1 MGLLGQKLHIVLTCQ
16 LLLMPFVT
24 ALQAIQHYPLELT
37 GLLPGSDFAARHKYS
52 KFAGV
57 SGSSFSLVNKNA
69 EGRLDVTVE
78 PVFPKCFL
86 LHNVLSPSECEEMIR
101 VSEQIGYEDIKTGVL
116 NNNAWVTWVL
126 DEASVEKPLYERC
139 KEYLPRLVPGIEAGT
154 LSARLLS
161 GLNPRSRFYR
171 YLPNN
176 YETFKSHRDDP
187 NPGAGFVGPRSFSWD
202 LDGERASLLTF
213 LLYLND
219 DFEGGETTFHLDDGT
234 DVPVRP
240 TQGSVLVFPQVV
252 HRALM
257 RKFVV
262 SLLALRLPFPYLT
275 SFCMLACN
283 RRQGATTRM
292 LNERA
297 RLRRRPYTR
306 ARRCVGE
313 REG

>member
-1 MGLLGQKLHIVLTCQ
+1 MGPQRHQLRVVVACQILLFPV
-16 LLLMPFVT
+16 VT

-57 SGSSFSLVNKNA
+57 SGSSFSLVDEYA
-69 EGRLDVTVE
+69 ENRIEVTVE

-101 VSEQIGYEDIKTGVL
+101 VLELIGYEDIKTGVL

-126 DEASVEKPLYERC
+126 DEESVEKPLFERC
-139 KEYLPRLVPGIEAGT
+139 KEYLPRLISGVEAGT
-154 LSARLLS
+154 LSARLVS

-234 DVPVRP
+234 DIPVRP
-240 TQGSVLVFPQVV
+240 TQGSVLVFPQVSLNA
-252 HRALM
+252 HNKALI
-257 RKFVV
+257 VWTASLISTH
-262 SLLALRLPFPYLT
+262 SLLCLCFVFGT
-275 SFCMLACN
+275 W
-283 RRQGATTRM
+283 
-292 LNERA
+292 
-297 RLRRRPYTR
+297 
-306 ARRCVGE
+306 
-313 REG
+313 